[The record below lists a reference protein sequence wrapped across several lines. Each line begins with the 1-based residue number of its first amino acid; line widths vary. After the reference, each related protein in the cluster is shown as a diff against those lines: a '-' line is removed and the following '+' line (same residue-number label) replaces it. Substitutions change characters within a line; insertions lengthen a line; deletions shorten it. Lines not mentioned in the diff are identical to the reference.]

1 MFSTLVVPLDGS
13 PLAERALPYAI
24 RLAQAQQGRLILMR
38 AALAAPPRTLH
49 GSDWER
55 DQTQAVA
62 EAERYLT
69 EIAESVAGQVAGV
82 EVFAPYGRPSAQIL
96 ETAGRFA
103 ADGVVMATHGRTG
116 LPHFLYGSVT
126 EAVLAEGGV
135 PVFVVHARPGEKA
148 ASVFAPHH
156 ARVLVTQNGSAYDA
170 SALDAALQIIGP
182 NGELVLVSVIPAPET
197 VARDH
202 FGHVIAYLDQ
212 QEEADRF
219 KARDYLN
226 AIAAELR
233 NHRVPF
239 AVKVDVR
246 VGDPASGIT
255 LAAIEDSADLI
266 VMATHGRTGIRRAL
280 VGSVAGTVLRT
291 GPTPVLLVHPH
302 PVPEEPAT
310 AAAGP
315 VELEA
320 PFATF

>member
-1 MFSTLVVPLDGS
+1 
-13 PLAERALPYAI
+13 
-24 RLAQAQQGRLILMR
+24 
-38 AALAAPPRTLH
+38 
-49 GSDWER
+49 
-55 DQTQAVA
+55 
-62 EAERYLT
+62 
-69 EIAESVAGQVAGV
+69 
-82 EVFAPYGRPSAQIL
+82 
-96 ETAGRFA
+96 
-103 ADGVVMATHGRTG
+103 
-116 LPHFLYGSVT
+116 LYGSVT

-280 VGSVAGTVLRT
+280 VGSVAGPVRRPDT
-291 GPTPVLLVHPH
+291 GV
-302 PVPEEPAT
+302 
-310 AAAGP
+310 AGP
-315 VELEA
+315 STPGARGAGDGRRRAGGARGSVRHLLRHA
-320 PFATF
+320 PAFTKGQVARSSRSRR